1 MPVYSSAEQL
11 YATFDLLFKEV
22 QTRDSKAAEK
32 VQKAKVLIRFFLQEP
47 EASIIINGRRN
58 PATITFDDLRIRP
71 EVDVKMSADTFH
83 HIILGEVRL
92 AKSLAN
98 SSMKIKGPARK
109 ALALAD
115 LFKECQDL
123 YPEILRKQG
132 IKY

>member
-32 VQKAKVLIRFFLQEP
+32 VQKAKVLIRFYLQDP

-58 PATITFDDLRIRP
+58 PATITFDDMRIRP

-83 HIILGEVRL
+83 HIILGDERL
-92 AKSLAN
+92 SKSLAN
-98 SSMKIKGPARK
+98 GSMKIRGPARK

-115 LFKECQDL
+115 LFKQCQDL
-123 YPEILRKQG
+123 YPEILREQG
-132 IKY
+132 IEY

>member
-1 MPVYSSAEQL
+1 MPVYNSAEQL

-32 VQKAKVLIRFFLQEP
+32 FQKAKVLIRFYLQDP

-58 PATITFDDLRIRP
+58 PATITFDDMRIRP

-83 HIILGEVRL
+83 HIILGDKRL
-92 AKSLAN
+92 SKSLAN
-98 SSMKIKGPARK
+98 GSMKIRGPARK

-115 LFKECQDL
+115 LFKQCQDL
-123 YPEILRKQG
+123 YPEILQNRV
-132 IKY
+132 